1 MTPQLQKK
9 QPNFTPIFASYSIY
23 MAFTI
28 VKKFIQKNW
37 NKIKRIMLKMKNRT
51 LSK

>member
-28 VKKFIQKNW
+28 VKNLFR
-37 NKIKRIMLKMKNRT
+37 KIGRK
-51 LSK
+51 LSG